1 MEVARVGYTRCLA
14 DGQVLESQRLVL
26 HDRRVAGERIYID
39 SDFTGTGR
47 DRTSLN
53 PQGTEPE

>member
-47 DRTSLN
+47 DRTSLDWALAV
-53 PQGTEPE
+53 